1 LAKEKITN
9 VNLSLANL
17 SPIILFVYN
26 RPEHTRRTVEAL
38 LKNALADK
46 SSLYIFSDGARNES
60 ELKTVS
66 TVRDYIKTISGFA
79 NIEITTREE
88 NLGLADSVISG
99 VNEIFKQ
106 NDQVIVMEDD
116 IISSPSFL
124 TFMNK
129 ALAFYQDNKSIYS
142 ISGYTYPIKI
152 PNTYKKDVFISY
164 RASSWGWGTW
174 KDRWE
179 KVDWEVKDF
188 NKFISDKKAPELFD
202 RGGQDLTPMLKAQ
215 MKGHVDSWAIRL
227 GYALFKNNAYCLY
240 PVTPLCKNIGTDKSG
255 THSSSSNKLDV
266 ELQESD
272 KEFVL
277 SRDLGLNE
285 EIVKEIQKLF
295 KLTLLRRIIN
305 FIKLS

>member
-1 LAKEKITN
+1 
-9 VNLSLANL
+9 LANL
-17 SPIILFVYN
+17 SPIVLFVYN
-26 RPEHTRRTVEAL
+26 RPEHTQRTVESL
-38 LKNALADK
+38 LKNILA
-46 SSLYIFSDGARNES
+46 SESRLFVFSDGAKNE
-60 ELKTVS
+60 EDTQKVR
-66 TVRDYIKTISGFA
+66 TVRDYIKTIKGFGR
-79 NIEITTREE
+79 IEIVLRDK
-88 NLGLADSVISG
+88 NFGLANSVISG

-142 ISGYTYPIKI
+142 ISGYPYPIKI

-277 SRDLGLNE
+277 SRDLELNE
-285 EIVKEIQKLF
+285 DIVKKIQKLF
-295 KLTLLRRIIN
+295 KLTLIRKIIN
-305 FIKLS
+305 FIQFS